1 MNIMN
6 LIGQVT
12 RASNPMSM
20 LMGMLNPNQK
30 QLLSNFQNQN
40 SEKQAE
46 EIAKICNQRG
56 ISKSDLAQIINSL
69 KGGN

>member
-1 MNIMN
+1 
-6 LIGQVT
+6 
-12 RASNPMSM
+12 MSM

-40 SEKQAE
+40 GEKQAE
-46 EIAKICNQRG
+46 EIARICNQKG

-69 KGGN
+69 RK